1 MPSNKNIN
9 YSNNRSARRDQVK
22 KLVARGFGE
31 HQIADRLG
39 VCRKTIQRD
48 KKALKE
54 EIAEKLEEEPIEEI
68 LFEMDSQLESIK
80 EEYWKMY
87 HQTDQDSVRVSVLN
101 NLRSILSDRVKI
113 LQRLGIIREEPEK
126 LEIKG
131 AMDLADIISED
142 KDE

>member
-1 MPSNKNIN
+1 MVDESKIN
-9 YSNNRSARRDQVK
+9 YSYNQSARRDKVK
-22 KLVARGFGE
+22 KYVARGFPA
-31 HQIADRLG
+31 QKIADKLDVSLR
-39 VCRKTIQRD
+39 TIQRD
-48 KKALKE
+48 IDDLKE

-87 HQTDQDSVRVSVLN
+87 HQTKQDTVRISALN

-131 AMDLADIISED
+131 AMDLADIISEG